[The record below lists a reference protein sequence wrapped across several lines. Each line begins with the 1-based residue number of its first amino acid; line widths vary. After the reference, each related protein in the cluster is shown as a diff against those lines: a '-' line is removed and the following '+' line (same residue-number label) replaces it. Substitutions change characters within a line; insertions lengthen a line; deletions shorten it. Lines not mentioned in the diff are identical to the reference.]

1 MKRLPSLILLLVATA
16 SLQAQP
22 AELREFSNTQGIKIK
37 ARLVSSTNGQVTI
50 VREDGRQFTLPLA
63 SLSAADQEF
72 IKKSAPPAG
81 AAVAGMSAVPLKA
94 GPNDKLPPDKVNEVL
109 GLPLFGDAALW
120 ASPAADVASK
130 LGLKRESETKVQ
142 SSFRSYPKDEAK
154 LFGAH
159 PYSIAL
165 YADEGKVT
173 SISMVFANKG
183 DLFSSKGSAEMHF
196 DKNTPP
202 EEAAKLLATAM
213 KKDIDAVT
221 ATLKGTLGE
230 PQKQRFGD
238 GEARRN
244 VFRWDWRGHS
254 ILLSETEGEYVG
266 VQIETAAFADS
277 GGKMKRTPE
286 DIVRARVKANVETRP
301 GGDVVIND
309 LPMVD
314 QGPKGYCVPAT
325 AERAMRYLDVPA
337 DMYVLAMAGN
347 TGFGGGTSVS
357 TLLEGVG
364 RDIKRKGRTFDSWRG
379 ELKIKEIARHI
390 DKGVPIIWGIYSTKE
405 FNATANKRTSE
416 RKTVSDWA
424 AWKAKV
430 TAEAA
435 TNSLPPDTE
444 KGHVVLIMGYN
455 KETNEI
461 AFSDSWGERYKER
474 WITIPEGEKISQQS
488 FYVVGF

>member
-1 MKRLPSLILLLVATA
+1 VFAAAGLLAQ
-16 SLQAQP
+16 QADF
-22 AELREFSNTQGIKIK
+22 REFSNQQGVKIK
-37 ARLVSSTNGQVTI
+37 ARLLAAANGQVTI
-50 VREDGRQFTLPLA
+50 VREDGQQFTLPLA
-63 SLSAADQEF
+63 SLSAADQEYV
-72 IKKSAPPAG
+72 KTAAPPPAPTAPAPG
-81 AAVAGMSAVPLKA
+81 SPAMALRA
-94 GPNDKLPPDKVNEVL
+94 GPNDKLPPEKVNEVL
-109 GLPLFGDAALW
+109 GQPLFGDTALW
-120 ASPAADVASK
+120 SSPAAEVAAK
-130 LGLKRESETKVQ
+130 LGLKRESETKLQ
-142 SSFRSYPKDEAK
+142 SSFRAYPKEGAMM
-154 LFGAH
+154 FGAH

-165 YADEGKVT
+165 YANEGNVT

-183 DLFSSKGSAEMHF
+183 DLFGSKGAAEMHF
-196 DKNTPP
+196 DKNAPP
-202 EEAAKLLATAM
+202 EEAAKLLKSEM
-213 KKDIDAVT
+213 EKDIAAIT
-221 ATLKGTLGE
+221 ATLKTTLGE

-309 LPMVD
+309 LLMVD

-325 AERAMRYLDVPA
+325 AERAMRHLDVPA

-347 TGFGGGTSVS
+347 TSFGGGTSVS

-364 RDIKRKGRTFDSWRG
+364 RDIKRTGRTFDSWGG
-379 ELKIKEIARHI
+379 EIKLRELAKHI
-390 DKGVPIIWGIYSTKE
+390 DKGVPVIWALYSTKE
-405 FNATANKRTSE
+405 FNDTANKRTTE
-416 RKTVSDWA
+416 RKTVDDWA
-424 AWKAKV
+424 GWKTRV

-435 TNSLPPDTE
+435 ANSLPKDTE

-455 KETNEI
+455 KETGEI

-474 WITIPEGEKISQQS
+474 WITITEANKICQQR
-488 FYVVGF
+488 FYVVGY

>member
-1 MKRLPSLILLLVATA
+1 VRKAAPATSTAPTSGAPVA
-16 SLQAQP
+16 
-22 AELREFSNTQGIKIK
+22 
-37 ARLVSSTNGQVTI
+37 
-50 VREDGRQFTLPLA
+50 
-63 SLSAADQEF
+63 
-72 IKKSAPPAG
+72 
-81 AAVAGMSAVPLKA
+81 PLKA
-94 GPNDKLPPDKVNEVL
+94 GPNDKLAAETVNEVL
-109 GLPLFGDAALW
+109 GLPLFGEVSLW
-120 ASPAADVASK
+120 ESPAADVAAK
-130 LGLKRESETKVQ
+130 LALKRESETKVQ
-142 SSFRSYPKDEAK
+142 SSFRAYPKVDAM

-165 YADEGKVT
+165 YAGEGKVT

-183 DLFSSKGSAEMHF
+183 DLFGSKGSAEMHF
-196 DKNTPP
+196 DKDAPP
-202 EEAAKLLATAM
+202 EQAAKLLATAM
-213 KKDIDAVT
+213 EKDIAAIT
-221 ATLKGTLGE
+221 AKLKTTLGE

-301 GGDVVIND
+301 SGDVVIND

-347 TGFGGGTSVS
+347 TKFGGGTSVS

-364 RDIKRKGRTFDSWRG
+364 RDIKRKGRTFDSWSG
-379 ELKIKEIARHI
+379 EMKLKDLTKLI
-390 DKGVPIIWGIYSTKE
+390 DKGVPVIWALYSTKP
-405 FNATANKRTSE
+405 FNETANKRTAD
-416 RKTVSDWA
+416 RKAVTDWA
-424 AWKAKV
+424 AWKTKL
-430 TAEAA
+430 TGEAEATTLA
-435 TNSLPPDTE
+435 KDEDS
-444 KGHVVLIMGYN
+444 GHVVLIMGYN
-455 KETNEI
+455 KDTGEI
-461 AFSDSWGERYKER
+461 AFSDSWGERYRER
-474 WITIPEGEKISQQS
+474 WITIAEAEKVSQQR